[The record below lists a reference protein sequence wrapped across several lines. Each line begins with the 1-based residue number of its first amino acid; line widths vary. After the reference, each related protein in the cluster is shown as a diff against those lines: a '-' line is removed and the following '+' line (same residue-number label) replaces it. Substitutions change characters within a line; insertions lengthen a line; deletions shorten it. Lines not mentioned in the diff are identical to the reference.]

1 MVENSQMQLVRAIFG
16 VTMGGGFNLEQGLS
30 YLVICYVKRF
40 PMTVDSNYVIGVNN
54 YA

>member
-1 MVENSQMQLVRAIFG
+1 VVENSQMQFIIATFG

-40 PMTVDSNYVIGVNN
+40 QMTVDSNYVIGVDN